1 MSNKSTILGA
11 CVFIRSFPLPHQ
23 QVKMV
28 VSPFVD
34 GPENRYEQILS
45 GAEKLW
51 MILHNE
57 RIDDPAFLLS
67 VASHPILA
75 RNSITT

>member
-1 MSNKSTILGA
+1 
-11 CVFIRSFPLPHQ
+11 
-23 QVKMV
+23 MV

-67 VASHPILA
+67 VASHPRLA
-75 RNSITT
+75 KNSITT